1 MAGPRKD
8 YTHVLDAGTFGIIC
22 KEEYRR
28 ELGRITFLARLF
40 SKKEFSPGDRIYLLR
55 SKKLKKLQGTD
66 PVLESVTLKKR
77 KRKEAPEDT
86 ASSKNEKDE
95 GIVILATSRQV
106 EHFLSEGIDDFE
118 DVPLEEAVRTWRI

>member
-1 MAGPRKD
+1 MGSIRKD

-86 ASSKNEKDE
+86 ASSM
-95 GIVILATSRQV
+95 R
-106 EHFLSEGIDDFE
+106 
-118 DVPLEEAVRTWRI
+118 RTRAS

>member
-1 MAGPRKD
+1 M
-8 YTHVLDAGTFGIIC
+8 LDAGTFGIIC